1 MENNKLIE
9 IKNLSA
15 GYGRVTAL
23 SDITMAVYQGEY
35 LAVIGPNGGGK
46 STLLKT
52 VLGLLKPFSGSV
64 TLSGGISGI
73 GYVPQLSYADRKF
86 PITVLEVALTGFAKK
101 GLRPFSRYGAEQKKA
116 ALNQLDRLEI
126 GRLADRQVGELSGGE
141 FQKMLLS
148 RALLSNPEVLLLD
161 EPTANIDP
169 ASAKHIYSLLLELNK
184 TITIVMVTHDLLAVS
199 QGVGTLACL
208 NKTLVYHGEPHLTPE
223 TVDELYGCPVELIA
237 HGVPHRVLAPHSHGK
252 EDK

>member
-1 MENNKLIE
+1 MENDKLIE

-23 SDITMAVYQGEY
+23 SDVTMTVYKGEY

-46 STLLKT
+46 STLLKA
-52 VLGLLKPFSGSV
+52 VLGLLKPFGGSV
-64 TLSGGISGI
+64 TLNGVKGV

-86 PITVLEVALTGFAKK
+86 PITVLEVALTGFAQK
-101 GLRPFSRYGAEQKKA
+101 GLRPFFRYSAEQKKA
-116 ALNQLDRLEI
+116 ALNRLDMLEI
-126 GRLADRQVGELSGGE
+126 GHLADRQVGELSGGE

-184 TITIVMVTHDLLAVS
+184 TITIIMVTHDLLAVS

-208 NKTLVYHGEPHLTPE
+208 NKTLVYHGEPRLTPE

-237 HGVPHRVLAPHSHGK
+237 HGVPHRVLAPHSHGEEGK
-252 EDK
+252 